1 VTEPI
6 APDLRGETLQAHGD
20 PRADGL
26 DRQLA
31 ALAASGA
38 PLRRALAR
46 IAARLVATRAW
57 EKLGFV
63 RLADY
68 AREEPGLSARE
79 LRDLAHV
86 DGVLARLPRIEAAF
100 VSGRISWTRT
110 RLLCRVATAEDE
122 EHWLAAAEGMTATA
136 LAREV
141 RAVDCAALEATG
153 ANPGIAAADEPET
166 DEEGAPEAPRAV
178 LHVHC
183 AQRVLSKWGPLRRLA
198 ERVCGERL
206 PAGACAEWIAAEM
219 LSALPVAADAAAPEP
234 LARRCRARPSPAD
247 ASPPGAIP
255 EEGGMPLPGDAAG
268 RAAHPGTPRPAAVA
282 SAPPAPGPSPAPDSA
297 PGSPALGS
305 PALGDLLRGL
315 EDADAFELD
324 RRLRRAAARVHG
336 LSARIGPLLL
346 RLAAGRGFCEA
357 GFRGLDDYARE
368 RLGMSPRRARS
379 LLYLERACLAS
390 PALAAAWRGGRLSYS
405 QAQTLTPL
413 FLADGSAPFHA
424 AWTLRAGQVTV
435 RRLED
440 DVDLALA
447 SGAFDPADLPAL
459 PAVGLGPELGLE
471 PTVGLGPEG
480 AGTPASEPPAALPPT
495 ARPVTAPPPAGLQT
509 GAPHRDLDE
518 DIPRR
523 PSEGAVWRINL
534 PADVARLF
542 RATQASVQRRIERV
556 TGRSATAGDAL
567 EAMFDHARF
576 VWRLRES
583 PKNIE
588 HRIVARDGWRCT
600 VPGCTSYRNL
610 HAHHVTYRSAG
621 GCDAPWNLT
630 TLCAAHH
637 HRAVHQGTGRSR
649 LRISGLAPR
658 GLRFEMPLGSW
669 TAGDVRA
676 RGTAMG

>member
-6 APDLRGETLQAHGD
+6 APDLRGETPRAHGG

-86 DGVLARLPRIEAAF
+86 DGVLAGLPRIEAAF

-122 EHWLAAAEGMTATA
+122 ERWLAAAEGMTATA

-141 RAVDCAALEATG
+141 RAADCAALEATG
-153 ANPGIAAADEPET
+153 ATPGIAPADEPGT

-206 PAGACAEWIAAEM
+206 PADACAEWIAAEM

-247 ASPPGAIP
+247 APA
-255 EEGGMPLPGDAAG
+255 PGDAAG

-282 SAPPAPGPSPAPDSA
+282 SAPPGPGPGPSPAPDSA
-297 PGSPALGS
+297 PGSPVLSS

-324 RRLRRAAARVHG
+324 RRLRRAAALVHG

-413 FLADGSAPFHA
+413 FLADGSAPFQA

-459 PAVGLGPELGLE
+459 PALGLEQALGLE
-471 PTVGLGPEG
+471 PALGPEPSVPV
-480 AGTPASEPPAALPPT
+480 APALGPEPARAEPAAAP
-495 ARPVTAPPPAGLQT
+495 RPDPAPAGLQT
-509 GAPHRDLDE
+509 GALPRDRGE
-518 DIPRR
+518 EIYRR
-523 PSEGAVWRINL
+523 RREGAVWRINL

-576 VWRLRES
+576 VWRLQES

-676 RGTAMG
+676 